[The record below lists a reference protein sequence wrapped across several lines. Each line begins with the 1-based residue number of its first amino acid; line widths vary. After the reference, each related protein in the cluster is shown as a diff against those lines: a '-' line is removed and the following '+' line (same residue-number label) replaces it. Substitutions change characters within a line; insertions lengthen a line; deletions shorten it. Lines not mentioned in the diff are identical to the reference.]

1 MCRASAMHE
10 RVQCPSSLS
19 RVHVCVCGAQ
29 EWTDNPVVKKML
41 NAKKMVVEV
50 KNRSAASSSA
60 N

>member
-1 MCRASAMHE
+1 MHE

-19 RVHVCVCGAQ
+19 RVRVCVCGAQ

-50 KNRSAASSSA
+50 KNRSAASSSG